1 MKIELDLDELVGLM
15 LENHIS
21 IAEALQELHPEFM
34 EVLYK
39 RLKFL
44 KDIQNAGR
52 TDARPWF
59 TQEELE
65 EDRAMQL
72 DASMRRSVNNLI
84 KGESNE

>member
-1 MKIELDLDELVGLM
+1 MKVDICVDELVGVM
-15 LENHIS
+15 IENHIS

-52 TDARPWF
+52 MTDTRDYF
-59 TQEELE
+59 RDDEL
-65 EDRAMQL
+65 DVVTYSAMRG
-72 DASMRRSVNNLI
+72 M

>member
-1 MKIELDLDELVGLM
+1 MKVDICVDELVGVM
-15 LENHIS
+15 IENHIS

-52 TDARPWF
+52 MHPDARDYF
-59 TQEELE
+59 RDDE
-65 EDRAMQL
+65 L
-72 DASMRRSVNNLI
+72 DAVTYSAMRGM
-84 KGESNE
+84 KGETK

>member
-1 MKIELDLDELVGLM
+1 MKVDICVDELVGVM
-15 LENHIS
+15 IENHIS

-52 TDARPWF
+52 MTDTRDYF
-59 TQEELE
+59 RDDEL
-65 EDRAMQL
+65 DVVTYSAMRG
-72 DASMRRSVNNLI
+72 M
-84 KGESNE
+84 KGDSNE

>member
-1 MKIELDLDELVGLM
+1 MKIEIDMDELLGAMIEKESLLLAMV
-15 LENHIS
+15 
-21 IAEALQELHPEFM
+21 ELHPEFM
-34 EVLYK
+34 EMLYK

-52 TDARPWF
+52 THEVW

-84 KGESNE
+84 KGDSNE